1 MSNNKKKLAGK
12 VAVVTGA
19 SKGIGAS
26 IAKHLAAEGASV
38 VVNYASSKTGADK
51 VVAEITGGGGKAVAV
66 QADVAK
72 KADIDRLFAE
82 TRQHFGPVDV
92 LVNNAGIYEFAP
104 LEQITEEHFHKQFN
118 LNVLGLLLTTQEA
131 VKHFNPAG
139 GSIVNV
145 SSLVSTLAPPNGSVY
160 SATKGAVDVITGSLS
175 KELGAR
181 KIRVNAVRP
190 GLVETEG
197 TQTSGFTEGEFH
209 DQLRGQRAAWPHR
222 PAGRHR
228 HSGDFSG
235 IRRFV
240 VGHGRN
246 AACFRRSSLNGQ
258 EPLTIQP
265 T

>member
-1 MSNNKKKLAGK
+1 MSNNNIKKLNGK

-26 IAKHLAAEGASV
+26 IAKDLAAEGASV
-38 VVNYASSKTGADK
+38 VVNYASSKAGADK
-51 VVAEITGGGGKAVAV
+51 VVAEITAAGGKAVAV
-66 QADVAK
+66 QGDVAK

-82 TRQHFGPVDV
+82 TKKAYGHVDV

-104 LEQITEEHFHKQFN
+104 LENITEEHFHKQFN

-131 VKHFNPAG
+131 LKYFNPAG
-139 GSIVNV
+139 GTVVNV
-145 SSLVSTLAPPNGSVY
+145 SSLVSTMAPPNGSVY

-197 TQTSGFTEGEFH
+197 TQTSGFTSGEL
-209 DQLRGQRAAWPHR
+209 DRK
-222 PAGRHR
+222 
-228 HSGDFSG
+228 S
-235 IRRFV
+235 V
-240 VGHGRN
+240 V
-246 AACFRRSSLNGQ
+246 
-258 EPLTIQP
+258 
-265 T
+265 